1 MPMNLKVKNPFAVS
15 ALAVVA
21 AIGGSIYYLSVCVRH
36 FLSQRPLWL
45 DESMVFESVQNFAP
59 TDFFTQRLAAGQIFP
74 KLYLFLI
81 QRVAQPFELNLLSVR
96 LLSFVAMI
104 SAFAVWMKIA
114 SYELKD
120 RWAYL
125 TYVLSWA
132 GSSLLVYYSAE
143 LKPYSMDVL
152 AAGLFVLFLYHADQL
167 FQEKSWVYFFSIG
180 LLPLLGMV
188 SYTAFLFYIFLFYH
202 LLIAKKKDGFW
213 WQCVLSFSIAA
224 VVSLG
229 WVYYFDIRLAQA
241 TTNSQGFSD
250 HIVSF
255 ASVGEFFKTWG
266 EGTLSLFGRFFA
278 ERPRVI
284 KKMAVP
290 FAILGF
296 GYMFYT
302 FFKSFFSQGY
312 RLTTFRTM
320 ALVLY
325 GELFILGALQKYP
338 FSVPRTSLFFCPIVF
353 LLIVDAIMALRQ
365 GHKNSSI
372 IIHAAYIGYLLIVAF
387 GIGREAWSGYL
398 GFAPLIF

>member
-1 MPMNLKVKNPFAVS
+1 MSLKVKNNFLRSVIIKAATIGVGLYY
-15 ALAVVA
+15 LAVC
-21 AIGGSIYYLSVCVRH
+21 IRH

-45 DESMVFESVQNFAP
+45 DESMVFESVQNFAS

-81 QRVAQPFELNLLSVR
+81 QRVAQPFDLNVLSVR
-96 LLSFVAMI
+96 FLSFVAMI
-104 SAFAVWMKIA
+104 SAFIVWMKIA

-120 RWAYL
+120 RLAYF

-132 GSSLLVYYSAE
+132 GSSLLVYYCAE

-152 AAGLFVLFLYHADQL
+152 AAGLFVLFLYHADRL
-167 FQEKSWVYFFSIG
+167 FKEKSWVYFFSAG
-180 LLPLLGMV
+180 FLPLLGMV
-188 SYTAFLFYIFLFYH
+188 SYTALLFYIFLFYH
-202 LLIAKKKDGFW
+202 LLTVKRKDGFW
-213 WQCVLSFSIAA
+213 WQCVLSFSMAV
-224 VVSLG
+224 VVSLS

-250 HIVSF
+250 HVVSF

-284 KKMAVP
+284 KQMAIP
-290 FAILGF
+290 FAVLGF

-325 GELFILGALQKYP
+325 GELFILGVLQKYP
-338 FSVPRTSLFFCPIVF
+338 FSVPRTSLFFCPIVL
-353 LLIVDAIMALRQ
+353 LLIVDGIMSLRKV
-365 GHKNSSI
+365 HKNSSI
-372 IIHAAYIGYLLIVAF
+372 IIHAVYIMYLLIVAF
-387 GIGREAWSGYL
+387 GIGKEAWSGYL